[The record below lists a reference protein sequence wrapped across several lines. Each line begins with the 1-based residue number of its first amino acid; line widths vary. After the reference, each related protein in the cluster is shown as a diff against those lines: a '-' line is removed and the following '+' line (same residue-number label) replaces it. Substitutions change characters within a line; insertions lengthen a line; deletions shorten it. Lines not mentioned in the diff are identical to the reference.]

1 MRKITSSPALM
12 PSAFRYEAGMT
23 TRPLSLTRIRV
34 SAFMCHAPIYVTHC
48 TSMSPDVQD
57 DTWICAPRLTSI
69 CQLVFVPPPPPISPH
84 ALPNKVLY
92 LKNSEKKPISF
103 FSGKITVLGSVLVGV
118 R

>member
-69 CQLVFVPPPPPISPH
+69 CQLVFVPPPPPRAPRGEDI
-84 ALPNKVLY
+84 KKKKK
-92 LKNSEKKPISF
+92 KNTREYGFHFCFDVAPSF
-103 FSGKITVLGSVLVGV
+103 VGV
-118 R
+118 CVVV